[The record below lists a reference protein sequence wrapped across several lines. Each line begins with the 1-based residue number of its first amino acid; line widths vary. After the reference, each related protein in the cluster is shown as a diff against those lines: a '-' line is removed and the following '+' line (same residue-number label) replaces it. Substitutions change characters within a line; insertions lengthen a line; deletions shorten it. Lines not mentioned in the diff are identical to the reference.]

1 MPALLEWVW
10 HNDPEGLPDS
20 DHARCIAATGERS
33 LVYGAHLFKLTTVP
47 SISPTAPDSRGK
59 AMSFSTLRLT
69 YAGIGWAQGSATGFW
84 SSDPFDNA
92 RHGRD
97 ARQTAGIA
105 LLATVAGV
113 ISPSSP

>member
-47 SISPTAPDSRGK
+47 SISPTARSSTATSSWLCAPPGLVPLSEVLLVDDSG
-59 AMSFSTLRLT
+59 SDICDGFLR
-69 YAGIGWAQGSATGFW
+69 
-84 SSDPFDNA
+84 
-92 RHGRD
+92 
-97 ARQTAGIA
+97 
-105 LLATVAGV
+105 V
-113 ISPSSP
+113 IQL